1 MTCDISKRP
10 IAFSTKEVSYILK
23 KNTLTFILMLLLGLV
38 AGTLIGQLLSP
49 YAVLSFLTKS
59 VELTW
64 QPKADLLVIRYDLN
78 LHIRLNLISIVGLA
92 AGFWLFRK
100 L

>member
-1 MTCDISKRP
+1 M
-10 IAFSTKEVSYILK
+10 K
-23 KNTLTFILMLLLGLV
+23 KNTFTLILMLLIGLV

-49 YAVLSFLTKS
+49 VPALSFLVKA
-59 VELTW
+59 VELSW

-78 LHIRLNLISIVGLA
+78 LHIKLNLIGILGLA
-92 AGFWLFRK
+92 AGFWLYRR

>member
-1 MTCDISKRP
+1 MTCGISKRP
-10 IAFSTKEVSYILK
+10 IAFFTKEVSYILK
-23 KNTLTFILMLLLGLV
+23 KNTLTFILMLLLGLI

-49 YAVLSFLTKS
+49 YAGLSFLTKS

-92 AGFWLFRK
+92 AGFWLYRK

>member
-1 MTCDISKRP
+1 M
-10 IAFSTKEVSYILK
+10 K

-49 YAVLSFLTKS
+49 YTALSFLTKS

-92 AGFWLFRK
+92 AGFWLYRK

>member
-1 MTCDISKRP
+1 M
-10 IAFSTKEVSYILK
+10 K